1 MGAIFHLDLF
11 RTTTGIVLLALVM
24 NHSLNH
30 SKAQAG
36 NSALFGFRKAVS
48 GFWNTQTLER
58 VH

>member
-1 MGAIFHLDLF
+1 M
-11 RTTTGIVLLALVM
+11 LVM

-30 SKAQAG
+30 AKAQAG
-36 NSALFGFRKAVS
+36 NSGLFGLRKAVS